1 MTDLVGRLIRGRY
14 QIEKLVARGGMA
26 TVYLAEDNRLDR
38 KVAIKVIHPHLAND
52 SNFREKFVREAKIA
66 AGLSHPN
73 LVNVFDQA
81 EDADVVFLAME
92 YVSGITL
99 RQALDDFG
107 SLPAIRALEVFEP
120 MVSALAAAHA
130 AGILHRDLKPENVL
144 LSDDG
149 KVKLSD
155 FGLAR
160 PITAQTQTGGVVGTV
175 AYMSPELVSRGVADA
190 RSDVYA
196 AGIMLFELLTGKQPF
211 QGEQAVQIAYQHA
224 NSEVPAPSSLN
235 ANVPELLDELVLW
248 ATAKLPQNRPA
259 DANELHRVLVEAKSD
274 LRNAKKAGELT
285 RHLRET
291 SLLRETTL
299 LQETSMLQETPDL
312 NQTALLDAHQTT
324 QINQDLNQTVN
335 LSAALTPEPEVSDR
349 EIVYHSHR
357 TLKVLISS
365 ALVLLLGLGAGW
377 WFSSGPG
384 GFEIMPNLTSR
395 SQAEAER
402 LVTSLGASAVIVTES
417 SKTVTSGLVI
427 SSQPSAGSIY
437 WGGAVTITVSS
448 GPKLVTVAS
457 LEGKTLVE
465 ATAQILQAGFVLGK
479 VTSWF
484 NTAPIG
490 TVYAHSGG
498 GSTKVPEGS
507 PIDLEISLGSIP
519 VVAGLDQETAINLIQ
534 VAGLKVKTV
543 TTEYSETVTKG
554 QAIALVPLTEPLGKG
569 GEVNLVVSKGSDV
582 VVMPRVVGETIR
594 ASKSLLES
602 LGLVVVVDTNQ
613 LSSNW
618 GIAKVKK
625 VSVSPGTQLRVGD
638 SVKLS
643 SN

>member
-1 MTDLVGRLIRGRY
+1 MADLVGRLIRGRY

-52 SNFREKFVREAKIA
+52 QVFREKFVREAKIA
-66 AGLSHPN
+66 AKLSHPN

-81 EDADVVFLAME
+81 EDGDVVFLAME

-99 RQALDDFG
+99 RDALDKFG
-107 SLPAIRALEVFEP
+107 AISAERALDVFEP
-120 MVSALAAAHA
+120 IIAALAAAHS
-130 AGILHRDLKPENVL
+130 AGVLHRDLKPENVL

-160 PITAQTQTGGVVGTV
+160 PISAQTQTGGVVGTV
-175 AYMSPELVSRGVADA
+175 AYLSPELVSRGVADA

-196 AGIMLFELLTGKQPF
+196 AGIMLFELLTGVQPF
-211 QGEQAVQIAYQHA
+211 RGEQAVQVAMQHA
-224 NSEVPAPSSLN
+224 NSEVPPPSSIN
-235 ANVPELLDELVLW
+235 SSIPELLDEIVLW
-248 ATAKLPQNRPA
+248 ATAKQPQNRPR
-259 DANELHRVLVEAKSD
+259 DAMELHRILVRAKAD
-274 LRNAKKAGELT
+274 LKNPKKSSELT
-285 RHLRET
+285 QK
-291 SLLRETTL
+291 LRETTILRFDSTEPISADQTQL
-299 LQETSMLQETPDL
+299 LEGAFEGDT
-312 NQTALLDAHQTT
+312 NQTIALNLEA
-324 QINQDLNQTVN
+324 QDKETER
-335 LSAALTPEPEVSDR
+335 AG
-349 EIVYHSHR
+349 VYHAHR
-357 TLKVLISS
+357 TIKLLVAS
-365 ALVLLLGLGAGW
+365 ALVVLLGLGAGW

-384 GFEIMPNLTSR
+384 GFDVMPDLANR

-402 LVTSLGASAVIVTES
+402 LLEPLGASVVIVTES
-417 SKTVTSGLVI
+417 SKTVSSGLVI
-427 SSQPSAGSIY
+427 SSEPSSGALY
-437 WGGAVTITVSS
+437 WGGPITIRVSS
-448 GPKLVTVAS
+448 GPKLVNVAN

-465 ATAQILQAGFVLGK
+465 ATALILQSGFVLGE
-479 VTSWF
+479 VSSWF

-507 PIDLEISLGSIP
+507 AIDLEISLGSIP
-519 VVAGLDQETAINLIQ
+519 LVAGLDQETAVNVVQ
-534 VAGLKVKTV
+534 VAGLKVKSIV
-543 TTEYSETVTKG
+543 AEFSETVTKG
-554 QAIALVPLTEPLGKG
+554 QAIALVPITEPLGKG
-569 GEVNLVVSKGSDV
+569 GEVNLVVSKGSDIV
-582 VVMPRVVGETIR
+582 TMPRVVGETIR
-594 ASKSLLES
+594 ASKTLLES

-625 VSVSPGTQLRVGD
+625 VSVAPGTQLRVGD
-638 SVKLS
+638 SVKIS

>member
-52 SNFREKFVREAKIA
+52 QIFREKFVREAKIA
-66 AGLSHPN
+66 AKLSHPN

-81 EDADVVFLAME
+81 EDGDVVFLAME

-99 RQALDDFG
+99 RDALDKFG
-107 SLPAIRALEVFEP
+107 AISAERALDVFEP
-120 MVSALAAAHA
+120 IISALAAAHA
-130 AGILHRDLKPENVL
+130 AGVLHRDLKPENVL

-160 PITAQTQTGGVVGTV
+160 PISAQTQTGGVVGTV
-175 AYMSPELVSRGVADA
+175 AYLSPELVSRGIADA

-196 AGIMLFELLTGKQPF
+196 AGIMLFELLTGQQPF
-211 QGEQAVQIAYQHA
+211 KGEQAVQVAMQHA
-224 NSEVPAPSSLN
+224 NSEVPPPSSVN
-235 ANVPELLDELVLW
+235 SSVPELLDEIVLW
-248 ATAKLPQNRPA
+248 ATAKQPQNRPS
-259 DANELHRVLVEAKSD
+259 DAMELHKILVRAKAD
-274 LRNAKKAGELT
+274 LKNPKKSSELT
-285 RHLRET
+285 EKLRET
-291 SLLRETTL
+291 SI
-299 LQETSMLQETPDL
+299 LQINEAELNSLDQTQFIQDALADNT
-312 NQTALLDAHQTT
+312 NQTIAL
-324 QINQDLNQTVN
+324 N
-335 LSAALTPEPEVSDR
+335 LEPTAEARGGVF
-349 EIVYHSHR
+349 HAHR
-357 TLKVLISS
+357 TIKVLVAS
-365 ALVLLLGLGAGW
+365 ALVVLLGLGAGW

-384 GFEIMPNLTSR
+384 GFDVMPDLTNR
-395 SQAEAER
+395 SQVEAER
-402 LVTSLGASAVIVTES
+402 LVQSLGAAVVVVTES

-427 SSQPSAGSIY
+427 SSEPNPGALY
-437 WGGAVTITVSS
+437 WGGPITIRVSS
-448 GPKLVTVAS
+448 GPKMINVAN
-457 LEGKTLVE
+457 LEAKTLVE
-465 ATAQILQAGFVLGK
+465 ATAIILQSGFVLGE
-479 VTSWF
+479 VSSWF
-484 NTAPIG
+484 NAAPIG

-507 PIDLEISLGSIP
+507 AIDLEISLGSIP
-519 VVAGLDQETAINLIQ
+519 MVANLDQETAVNLVE

-543 TTEYSETVTKG
+543 ITEYSETVARG
-554 QAIALVPLTEPLGKG
+554 QAIALIPLAEPLGKG
-569 GEVNLVVSKGSDV
+569 GEVNLVVSKGSDIV
-582 VVMPRVVGETIR
+582 TMPRVVGETIR
-594 ASKSLLES
+594 ASKTLLES

-625 VSVSPGTQLRVGD
+625 VSVAPGTQLRVGD
-638 SVKLS
+638 SVKIS

>member
-1 MTDLVGRLIRGRY
+1 MADLVGRLIRGRY

-38 KVAIKVIHPHLAND
+38 KVAIKVIHAHLAND
-52 SNFREKFVREAKIA
+52 RNFREKFVREAKIA

-81 EDADVVFLAME
+81 EDGDVVFLAME

-107 SLPAIRALEVFEP
+107 SLSAARALEVFEP
-120 MVSALAAAHA
+120 IVAALAAAHA

-160 PITAQTQTGGVVGTV
+160 PISAQTQTGGVVGTV

-235 ANVPELLDELVLW
+235 ADVPELLDEIVLW
-248 ATAKLPQNRPA
+248 ATAKLPQNRPS
-259 DANELHRVLVEAKSD
+259 DANELHRVLIQAKAD
-274 LRNAKKAGELT
+274 LRNPRKASELT
-285 RHLRET
+285 EHLRET
-291 SLLRETTL
+291 SLLRETTVL
-299 LQETSMLQETPDL
+299 VDQAASS
-312 NQTALLDAHQTT
+312 NQTQVLDA
-324 QINQDLNQTVN
+324 NPTVN
-335 LSAALTPEPEVSDR
+335 FGDTLSANVPATEAEL
-349 EIVYHSHR
+349 VYHSHR
-357 TLKVLISS
+357 GLKVLIAS

-402 LVTSLGASAVIVTES
+402 LAGSLGASVVIVSES

-427 SSQPSAGSIY
+427 SSQPAAGTIY
-437 WGGAVTITVSS
+437 WGGPVTITVSS
-448 GPKLVTVAS
+448 GPKLVTVAN
-457 LEGKTLVE
+457 LVGKTLVE
-465 ATAQILQAGFVLGK
+465 ATAQILQSGFSLGK
-479 VTSWF
+479 VSSWF
-484 NTAPIG
+484 NAATIA

-498 GSTKVPEGS
+498 GSTRVAEGS

-519 VVAGLDQETAINLIQ
+519 IVSGLDQATAINLVQ

-543 TTEYSETVTKG
+543 TTEYNETVAKG
-554 QAIALVPLTEPLGKG
+554 QAIALIPLSEPLGKG
-569 GEVNLVVSKGSDV
+569 GEVNLVVSKGSDI
-582 VVMPRVVGETIR
+582 VVMPKVVGETIR
-594 ASKSLLES
+594 ASKTLLES

-625 VSVSPGTQLRVGD
+625 VSVAPGVQLRVGD

>member
-1 MTDLVGRLIRGRY
+1 MADLVGRLIRGRY
-14 QIEKLVARGGMA
+14 HIEKLVARGGMA

-38 KVAIKVIHPHLAND
+38 KVAIKVIHAHLAND
-52 SNFREKFVREAKIA
+52 RNFREKFVREAKIA

-81 EDADVVFLAME
+81 EDGDVVFLAME

-107 SLPAIRALEVFEP
+107 SLSAARALEVFEP
-120 MVSALAAAHA
+120 IVAALAAAHA

-160 PITAQTQTGGVVGTV
+160 PISAQTQTGGVVGTV

-235 ANVPELLDELVLW
+235 ADVPELLDEIVLW
-248 ATAKLPQNRPA
+248 ATAKLPQNRPS
-259 DANELHRVLVEAKSD
+259 DANELHRVLIQAKAD
-274 LRNAKKAGELT
+274 LRNPRKASELT
-285 RHLRET
+285 EHLRET
-291 SLLRETTL
+291 SLLRETIVL
-299 LQETSMLQETPDL
+299 GDDGASS
-312 NQTALLDAHQTT
+312 NQTQVLDA
-324 QINQDLNQTVN
+324 NPTVKFGDT
-335 LSAALTPEPEVSDR
+335 LSAIPPATQAEL
-349 EIVYHSHR
+349 VYHSHR
-357 TLKVLISS
+357 GLKVLIAS

-395 SQAEAER
+395 SQAEAES
-402 LVTSLGASAVIVTES
+402 LVGSLGASVVIVSES

-427 SSQPSAGSIY
+427 SSQPAAGTIY
-437 WGGAVTITVSS
+437 WGGPVTITVSS
-448 GPKLVTVAS
+448 GPKLVTVAN
-457 LEGKTLVE
+457 LVGKTLVE
-465 ATAQILQAGFVLGK
+465 ATAQILKSGFSLGK
-479 VTSWF
+479 VSSWF
-484 NTAPIG
+484 NAATIA

-498 GSTKVPEGS
+498 GSTRVAEGS

-519 VVAGLDQETAINLIQ
+519 IVSGLDQATAINLVQ
-534 VAGLKVKTV
+534 
-543 TTEYSETVTKG
+543 
-554 QAIALVPLTEPLGKG
+554 
-569 GEVNLVVSKGSDV
+569 
-582 VVMPRVVGETIR
+582 
-594 ASKSLLES
+594 
-602 LGLVVVVDTNQ
+602 
-613 LSSNW
+613 
-618 GIAKVKK
+618 
-625 VSVSPGTQLRVGD
+625 
-638 SVKLS
+638 
-643 SN
+643 

>member
-1 MTDLVGRLIRGRY
+1 MSGLVGRLIRGRY
-14 QIEKLVARGGMA
+14 QIETLIARGGMA

-52 SNFREKFVREAKIA
+52 KTFRDKFVREAKIA

-81 EDADVVFLAME
+81 EDGDIVFLAME
-92 YVSGITL
+92 FVSGITL
-99 RQALDDFG
+99 RKALDDFG
-107 SLPAIRALEVFEP
+107 SLSANRALDVFEP
-120 MVSALAAAHA
+120 MVSALATAHN
-130 AGILHRDLKPENVL
+130 AGVLHRDLKPENVL

-160 PITAQTQTGGVVGTV
+160 PISAQTQTGGVVGTV
-175 AYMSPELVSRGVADA
+175 AYMSPELVSRGAADA

-196 AGIMLFELLTGKQPF
+196 AGVMLFELLTGKQPF
-211 QGEQAVQIAYQHA
+211 TGEQAVQVAFQHA
-224 NSEVPAPSSLN
+224 NSEVPRPSTIDSSI
-235 ANVPELLDELVLW
+235 PELLDEIVLW
-248 ATAKLPQNRPA
+248 ATAKLPENRPR
-259 DANELHRVLVEAKSD
+259 DAGELHRVLLQAKTD
-274 LRNAKKAGELT
+274 LLNPKRSGDLT
-285 RHLRET
+285 QR
-291 SLLRETTL
+291 LRETTSN
-299 LQETSMLQETPDL
+299 QQTTVL
-312 NQTALLDAHQTT
+312 NPQDLDATA
-324 QINQDLNQTVN
+324 IFGNDEI
-335 LSAALTPEPEVSDR
+335 SAANETVVLNTSTEASSIDDQVEV
-349 EIVYHSHR
+349 IYHSHR
-357 TLKVLISS
+357 SLKVLITS

-377 WFSSGPG
+377 WFSAGPG
-384 GFEIMPNLTSR
+384 GFEVMPSLSNRT
-395 SQAEAER
+395 QAEAET
-402 LVTSLGASAVIVTES
+402 LLQPFAQTVVVVTES
-417 SKTVTSGLVI
+417 SKTVSSGLVI
-427 SSQPSAGSIY
+427 SSDPPAGSIF
-437 WGGAVTITVSS
+437 WGGAVTIKVSS
-448 GPKLVTVAS
+448 GPKMVNVAN

-465 ATAQILQAGFVLGK
+465 ATAQILQSGFVLGK

-484 NTAPIG
+484 NSSPIG

-498 GSTKVPEGS
+498 GSTKVAEGS

-519 VVAGLDQETAINLIQ
+519 VVAGLDQETAINLVQI
-534 VAGLKVKTV
+534 AGLKVKTV
-543 TTEYSETVTKG
+543 TSEYSATVPKG
-554 QAIALVPLTEPLGKG
+554 QAISLVPLAEPIGKG
-569 GEVNLVVSKGSDV
+569 GEVSLLVSKGTDI

-625 VSVSPGTQLRVGD
+625 VSVAPGAQLRVGD

>member
-1 MTDLVGRLIRGRY
+1 MADLVGRLIRGRY

-38 KVAIKVIHPHLAND
+38 KVAIKVIHAHLAND
-52 SNFREKFVREAKIA
+52 RNFREKFVREAKIA

-81 EDADVVFLAME
+81 EDGDVVFLAME

-107 SLPAIRALEVFEP
+107 SLSAARALEVFEP
-120 MVSALAAAHA
+120 IVAALAAAHA

-160 PITAQTQTGGVVGTV
+160 PISAQTQTGGVVGTV

-235 ANVPELLDELVLW
+235 ADVPELLDEIVLW
-248 ATAKLPQNRPA
+248 ATAKLPQNRPS
-259 DANELHRVLVEAKSD
+259 DANELHRVLIQAKAD
-274 LRNAKKAGELT
+274 LRNPRKASELT
-285 RHLRET
+285 DHLRKT
-291 SLLRETTL
+291 SLLRETTVL
-299 LQETSMLQETPDL
+299 GDDGASS
-312 NQTALLDAHQTT
+312 NQTQVLDA
-324 QINQDLNQTVN
+324 NPTVN
-335 LSAALTPEPEVSDR
+335 FGDTLSANPPATEAEL
-349 EIVYHSHR
+349 VYHSHR
-357 TLKVLISS
+357 GLKVLIAS
-365 ALVLLLGLGAGW
+365 ALILLLGLGAGW

-395 SQAEAER
+395 SQAEAES
-402 LVTSLGASAVIVTES
+402 LVGSLGASVVIVSES

-427 SSQPSAGSIY
+427 SSQPAAGTIY
-437 WGGAVTITVSS
+437 WGGPVTITVSS
-448 GPKLVTVAS
+448 GPKLVTVAN
-457 LEGKTLVE
+457 LVGKTLVE
-465 ATAQILQAGFVLGK
+465 ATAQILQSGFSLGK
-479 VTSWF
+479 VSSWF
-484 NTAPIG
+484 NAATIA

-498 GSTKVPEGS
+498 GSTRVAEGS

-519 VVAGLDQETAINLIQ
+519 IVSGLDQATAINLVQ

-543 TTEYSETVTKG
+543 TTEYNETIAKG
-554 QAIALVPLTEPLGKG
+554 QAIALIPLSEPLGKG
-569 GEVNLVVSKGSDV
+569 GEVNLVVSKGSDI
-582 VVMPRVVGETIR
+582 VVMPKVVGETIR
-594 ASKSLLES
+594 ASKTLLES

-625 VSVSPGTQLRVGD
+625 VSVAPGVQLRVGD

>member
-1 MTDLVGRLIRGRY
+1 MADLVGRLIRGRY

-38 KVAIKVIHPHLAND
+38 KVAIKVIHAHLAND
-52 SNFREKFVREAKIA
+52 RNFREKFVREAKIA

-81 EDADVVFLAME
+81 EDGDVVFLAME

-107 SLPAIRALEVFEP
+107 SLSAARALEVFEP
-120 MVSALAAAHA
+120 IVAALAAAHA

-160 PITAQTQTGGVVGTV
+160 PISAQTQTGGVVGTV

-211 QGEQAVQIAYQHA
+211 QGEQAVQVAFQHA

-235 ANVPELLDELVLW
+235 ADVPELLDEIVLW
-248 ATAKLPQNRPA
+248 ATAKLPQNRPS
-259 DANELHRVLVEAKSD
+259 DANELHRVLIQAKAD
-274 LRNAKKAGELT
+274 LRNPRKASELT
-285 RHLRET
+285 EHLRET
-291 SLLRETTL
+291 SLLRETAVL
-299 LQETSMLQETPDL
+299 GDEAASS
-312 NQTALLDAHQTT
+312 NQTQVLDA
-324 QINQDLNQTVN
+324 NPTVN
-335 LSAALTPEPEVSDR
+335 FGDTLSANPPATQTEL
-349 EIVYHSHR
+349 VYHSHR
-357 TLKVLISS
+357 GLKVLIAS

-402 LVTSLGASAVIVTES
+402 LAGSLGASVVIVSES

-427 SSQPSAGSIY
+427 SSQPAAGTIY
-437 WGGAVTITVSS
+437 WGGPVTITVSS
-448 GPKLVTVAS
+448 GPKLVTVAN
-457 LEGKTLVE
+457 LVGKTLVE
-465 ATAQILQAGFVLGK
+465 ATAQILQSGFSLGK
-479 VTSWF
+479 VSSWF
-484 NTAPIG
+484 NAATIA

-498 GSTKVPEGS
+498 GSTRVAEGS

-519 VVAGLDQETAINLIQ
+519 IVSGLDQATAINLVQ

-543 TTEYSETVTKG
+543 TTEYDETIAKG
-554 QAIALVPLTEPLGKG
+554 QAIALIPLSEPLGKG
-569 GEVNLVVSKGSDV
+569 GEVNLVVSKGSDI
-582 VVMPRVVGETIR
+582 VVMPKVVGETIR
-594 ASKSLLES
+594 ASKTLLES
-602 LGLVVVVDTNQ
+602 LGLVFVVDTNQ

-625 VSVSPGTQLRVGD
+625 VSVAPGVQLRVGD

>member
-1 MTDLVGRLIRGRY
+1 MADLVGRLIRGRY

-38 KVAIKVIHPHLAND
+38 KVAIKVIHAHLAND
-52 SNFREKFVREAKIA
+52 RNFREKFVREAKIA

-81 EDADVVFLAME
+81 EDGDVVFLAME

-107 SLPAIRALEVFEP
+107 SLSAARALEVFEP
-120 MVSALAAAHA
+120 IVAALAAAHA

-160 PITAQTQTGGVVGTV
+160 PISAQTQTGGVVGTV

-211 QGEQAVQIAYQHA
+211 QGEQAVQVAFQHA

-235 ANVPELLDELVLW
+235 ADVPELLDEIVLW
-248 ATAKLPQNRPA
+248 ATAKLPQNRPS
-259 DANELHRVLVEAKSD
+259 DANELHRVLIQAKAD
-274 LRNAKKAGELT
+274 LRNPRKASELT
-285 RHLRET
+285 EHLRET
-291 SLLRETTL
+291 SLLRETAVL
-299 LQETSMLQETPDL
+299 GDEAASS
-312 NQTALLDAHQTT
+312 NQTQVLDA
-324 QINQDLNQTVN
+324 NPTVN
-335 LSAALTPEPEVSDR
+335 FGDTLSANPPATQTEL
-349 EIVYHSHR
+349 VYHSHR
-357 TLKVLISS
+357 GLKVLIAS

-395 SQAEAER
+395 SQAEAEN
-402 LVTSLGASAVIVTES
+402 LVGSLGASVVIVSES

-427 SSQPSAGSIY
+427 SSQPAAGTIY
-437 WGGAVTITVSS
+437 WGGPVTITVSS
-448 GPKLVTVAS
+448 GPKLVTVAN
-457 LEGKTLVE
+457 LVGKTLVE
-465 ATAQILQAGFVLGK
+465 ATAQILQSGFSLGK
-479 VTSWF
+479 VSSWF
-484 NTAPIG
+484 NAATIA

-498 GSTKVPEGS
+498 GSTRVAEGS

-519 VVAGLDQETAINLIQ
+519 IVSGLDQATAINLVQ

-543 TTEYSETVTKG
+543 TTEYDETIAKG
-554 QAIALVPLTEPLGKG
+554 QAIALIPLSEPLGKG
-569 GEVNLVVSKGSDV
+569 GEVNLVVSKGSDI
-582 VVMPRVVGETIR
+582 VVMPKVVGETIR
-594 ASKSLLES
+594 ASKTLLES

-625 VSVSPGTQLRVGD
+625 VSVAPGVQLRVGD

>member
-1 MTDLVGRLIRGRY
+1 VADLVGRLIRGRY

-38 KVAIKVIHPHLAND
+38 KVAIKVIHAHLAND
-52 SNFREKFVREAKIA
+52 RNFREKFVREAKIA

-81 EDADVVFLAME
+81 EDGDVVFLAME

-107 SLPAIRALEVFEP
+107 SLSAARALEVFEP
-120 MVSALAAAHA
+120 MVAALAAAHA

-160 PITAQTQTGGVVGTV
+160 PISAQTQTGGVVGTV

-211 QGEQAVQIAYQHA
+211 QGEQAVQVAFQHA

-235 ANVPELLDELVLW
+235 ADVPELLDEIVLW
-248 ATAKLPQNRPA
+248 ATAKLPQNRPS
-259 DANELHRVLVEAKSD
+259 DANELHRVLIQAKAD
-274 LRNAKKAGELT
+274 LRNPRRASELT
-285 RHLRET
+285 EHLRET
-291 SLLRETTL
+291 SLLRETTVL
-299 LQETSMLQETPDL
+299 VDQAASS
-312 NQTALLDAHQTT
+312 NQTQVLDA
-324 QINQDLNQTVN
+324 NPTVN
-335 LSAALTPEPEVSDR
+335 FGDTLSANVPATEAEL
-349 EIVYHSHR
+349 VYHSHR
-357 TLKVLISS
+357 GLKVLIAS

-402 LVTSLGASAVIVTES
+402 LAGSLGASVVIVSES

-427 SSQPSAGSIY
+427 SSQPAAGTIY
-437 WGGAVTITVSS
+437 WGGPVTITVSS
-448 GPKLVTVAS
+448 GPKLVTVAN
-457 LEGKTLVE
+457 LVGKTLVE
-465 ATAQILQAGFVLGK
+465 ATAQILQSGFSLGK
-479 VTSWF
+479 VSSWF
-484 NTAPIG
+484 NAATIA

-498 GSTKVPEGS
+498 GSTRVAEGS

-519 VVAGLDQETAINLIQ
+519 IVSGLDQATAINLVQ

-543 TTEYSETVTKG
+543 TTEYSETVAKG
-554 QAIALVPLTEPLGKG
+554 QAIALIPLSEPLGKG
-569 GEVNLVVSKGSDV
+569 GEVNLVVSKGSDI
-582 VVMPRVVGETIR
+582 VVMPKVVGETIR
-594 ASKSLLES
+594 ASKTLLES

-625 VSVSPGTQLRVGD
+625 VSVAPGVQLRVGD

>member
-1 MTDLVGRLIRGRY
+1 VADLVGRLIRGRY

-38 KVAIKVIHPHLAND
+38 KVAIKVIHAHLAND
-52 SNFREKFVREAKIA
+52 RNFREKFVREAKIA

-81 EDADVVFLAME
+81 EDGDVVFLAME

-107 SLPAIRALEVFEP
+107 SLSAARALEVFEP
-120 MVSALAAAHA
+120 IVAALAAAHA

-160 PITAQTQTGGVVGTV
+160 PISAQTQTGGVVGTV

-235 ANVPELLDELVLW
+235 ADVPELLDEIVLW
-248 ATAKLPQNRPA
+248 ATAKLPQNRPS
-259 DANELHRVLVEAKSD
+259 DANELHRVLIQAKAD
-274 LRNAKKAGELT
+274 LRNPRKASELT
-285 RHLRET
+285 EHLRET
-291 SLLRETTL
+291 SLLRETTVL
-299 LQETSMLQETPDL
+299 GDDGASS
-312 NQTALLDAHQTT
+312 NQTQVLDA
-324 QINQDLNQTVN
+324 NPTVN
-335 LSAALTPEPEVSDR
+335 FGDALSANPAATEAEL
-349 EIVYHSHR
+349 VYHSHR
-357 TLKVLISS
+357 GLKVLIAS

-395 SQAEAER
+395 SQAEAES
-402 LVTSLGASAVIVTES
+402 LVGSLGASVVIVSES

-427 SSQPSAGSIY
+427 SSQPAAGTIY
-437 WGGAVTITVSS
+437 WGGPVTITVSS
-448 GPKLVTVAS
+448 GPKLVTVAN
-457 LEGKTLVE
+457 LVGKTLVE
-465 ATAQILQAGFVLGK
+465 ATAQILQSGFSLGK
-479 VTSWF
+479 VSSWF
-484 NTAPIG
+484 NAATIA
-490 TVYAHSGG
+490 TVYAHTGG
-498 GSTKVPEGS
+498 GSTRVAEGS

-519 VVAGLDQETAINLIQ
+519 IVSGLDQATAINLVQ

-543 TTEYSETVTKG
+543 TTEYNETVAKG
-554 QAIALVPLTEPLGKG
+554 QAIALIPLSEPLGKG
-569 GEVNLVVSKGSDV
+569 GEVNLVVSKGSDI
-582 VVMPRVVGETIR
+582 VVMPKVVGETIR
-594 ASKSLLES
+594 ASKTLLES

-625 VSVSPGTQLRVGD
+625 VSVAPGVQLRVGD

>member
-1 MTDLVGRLIRGRY
+1 MADLVGRLIRGRY

-38 KVAIKVIHPHLAND
+38 KVAIKVIHAHLAND
-52 SNFREKFVREAKIA
+52 RNFREKFVREAKIA

-81 EDADVVFLAME
+81 EDGDVVFLAME

-107 SLPAIRALEVFEP
+107 SLSAARALEVFEP
-120 MVSALAAAHA
+120 IVAALAAAHA

-160 PITAQTQTGGVVGTV
+160 PISAQTQTGGVVGTV

-211 QGEQAVQIAYQHA
+211 QGEQAVQVAFQHA

-235 ANVPELLDELVLW
+235 ADVPELLDEIVLW
-248 ATAKLPQNRPA
+248 ATAKLPQNRPS
-259 DANELHRVLVEAKSD
+259 DANELHRVLIQAKVD
-274 LRNAKKAGELT
+274 LRNPKKASELT
-285 RHLRET
+285 EHLRET
-291 SLLRETTL
+291 SLLRETTVL
-299 LQETSMLQETPDL
+299 GDDSAGS
-312 NQTALLDAHQTT
+312 NQTQVLDA
-324 QINQDLNQTVN
+324 NPTVN
-335 LSAALTPEPEVSDR
+335 FGDALSANPPATQAEL
-349 EIVYHSHR
+349 VYHSHR
-357 TLKVLISS
+357 GLKVLIAS

-395 SQAEAER
+395 SQAEAES
-402 LVTSLGASAVIVTES
+402 LVGSLGASVVIVSES

-427 SSQPSAGSIY
+427 SSQPAAGTIY
-437 WGGAVTITVSS
+437 WGGPVTITVSS
-448 GPKLVTVAS
+448 GPKLVTVAN
-457 LEGKTLVE
+457 LVGKTLVE
-465 ATAQILQAGFVLGK
+465 ATAQILQSGFSLGK
-479 VTSWF
+479 VSSWF
-484 NTAPIG
+484 NAATIA
-490 TVYAHSGG
+490 TVYAHTGG
-498 GSTKVPEGS
+498 GSTRVAEGS

-519 VVAGLDQETAINLIQ
+519 IVSGLDQETAINLVQ

-543 TTEYSETVTKG
+543 TTEYNETVAKG
-554 QAIALVPLTEPLGKG
+554 QAIALIPLSEPLGKG
-569 GEVNLVVSKGSDV
+569 GEVNLVVSKGSDIV
-582 VVMPRVVGETIR
+582 IVPKVVGETIR
-594 ASKSLLES
+594 ASKTLLES

-625 VSVSPGTQLRVGD
+625 VSVAPGVQLRVGD

>member
-1 MTDLVGRLIRGRY
+1 MADLVGRLIRGRY

-38 KVAIKVIHPHLAND
+38 KVAIKVIHAHLAND
-52 SNFREKFVREAKIA
+52 RNFREKFVREAKIA

-81 EDADVVFLAME
+81 EDGDVVFLAME

-107 SLPAIRALEVFEP
+107 SLSAARALEVFEP
-120 MVSALAAAHA
+120 IVAALAAAHA

-160 PITAQTQTGGVVGTV
+160 PISAQTQTGGVVGTV

-211 QGEQAVQIAYQHA
+211 QGEQAVQVAFQHA

-235 ANVPELLDELVLW
+235 ADVPELLDEIVLW
-248 ATAKLPQNRPA
+248 ATAKLPQNRPS
-259 DANELHRVLVEAKSD
+259 DANELHRVLIQAKAD
-274 LRNAKKAGELT
+274 LRNPRKASELT
-285 RHLRET
+285 EHLRET
-291 SLLRETTL
+291 SLLRETIVL
-299 LQETSMLQETPDL
+299 GDDAASS
-312 NQTALLDAHQTT
+312 NQTQVLDA
-324 QINQDLNQTVN
+324 NPTVN
-335 LSAALTPEPEVSDR
+335 FGDTLSANAPATEAEL
-349 EIVYHSHR
+349 VYHSHR
-357 TLKVLISS
+357 GLKVLIAS

-395 SQAEAER
+395 SQAEAES
-402 LVTSLGASAVIVTES
+402 LVGSLGASVVIVSES

-427 SSQPSAGSIY
+427 SSQPAAGTIY
-437 WGGAVTITVSS
+437 WGGPVTITVSS
-448 GPKLVTVAS
+448 GPKLVTVAN
-457 LEGKTLVE
+457 LVGKTLVE
-465 ATAQILQAGFVLGK
+465 ATAQILQSGFSLGK
-479 VTSWF
+479 VSSWF
-484 NTAPIG
+484 NAATIA

-498 GSTKVPEGS
+498 GSTRVAEGS

-519 VVAGLDQETAINLIQ
+519 IVSGLDQATAINLVQ

-543 TTEYSETVTKG
+543 TTEYNETIAKG
-554 QAIALVPLTEPLGKG
+554 QAIALIPLSEPLGKG
-569 GEVNLVVSKGSDV
+569 GEVNLVVSKGSDI
-582 VVMPRVVGETIR
+582 VVMPKVVGETIR
-594 ASKSLLES
+594 ASKTLLES

-625 VSVSPGTQLRVGD
+625 VSVAPGVQLRVGD

>member
-1 MTDLVGRLIRGRY
+1 MADLVGRLIRGRY

-38 KVAIKVIHPHLAND
+38 KVAIKVIHAHLAND
-52 SNFREKFVREAKIA
+52 RNFREKFVREAKIA

-81 EDADVVFLAME
+81 EDGDVVFLAME

-107 SLPAIRALEVFEP
+107 SLSAARALEVFEP
-120 MVSALAAAHA
+120 IVAALAAAHA

-160 PITAQTQTGGVVGTV
+160 PISAQTQTGGVVGTV

-211 QGEQAVQIAYQHA
+211 QGEQAVQVAFQHA

-235 ANVPELLDELVLW
+235 ADVPELLDEIVLW
-248 ATAKLPQNRPA
+248 ATAKLPQNRPS
-259 DANELHRVLVEAKSD
+259 DANELHRVLIQAKAD
-274 LRNAKKAGELT
+274 LRNPKKASELT
-285 RHLRET
+285 EHLRET
-291 SLLRETTL
+291 SLLRETTVL
-299 LQETSMLQETPDL
+299 GDDGASS
-312 NQTALLDAHQTT
+312 NQTQVLDA
-324 QINQDLNQTVN
+324 NPTVN
-335 LSAALTPEPEVSDR
+335 FGDTLSANAPATEAEL
-349 EIVYHSHR
+349 VYHSHR
-357 TLKVLISS
+357 GLKVLIAS

-395 SQAEAER
+395 SQAEAES
-402 LVTSLGASAVIVTES
+402 LVGSLGASVVIVSES

-427 SSQPSAGSIY
+427 SSQPAAGTIY
-437 WGGAVTITVSS
+437 WGGPVTITVSS
-448 GPKLVTVAS
+448 GPKLVTVAN
-457 LEGKTLVE
+457 LVGKTLVE
-465 ATAQILQAGFVLGK
+465 ATAQILQSGFSLGK
-479 VTSWF
+479 VSSWF
-484 NTAPIG
+484 NAATIA

-498 GSTKVPEGS
+498 GSTRVAEGS

-519 VVAGLDQETAINLIQ
+519 IVSGLDQATAINLVQ

-543 TTEYSETVTKG
+543 TTEYNETIAKG
-554 QAIALVPLTEPLGKG
+554 QAIALIPLSEPLGKG
-569 GEVNLVVSKGSDV
+569 GEVNLVVSKGSDI
-582 VVMPRVVGETIR
+582 VVMPKVVGETIR
-594 ASKSLLES
+594 ASKTLLES

-625 VSVSPGTQLRVGD
+625 VSVAPGVQLRVGD

>member
-1 MTDLVGRLIRGRY
+1 MADLVGRLIRGRY

-38 KVAIKVIHPHLAND
+38 KVAIKVIHAHLAND
-52 SNFREKFVREAKIA
+52 RNFREKFVREAKIA

-81 EDADVVFLAME
+81 EDGDVVFLAME

-107 SLPAIRALEVFEP
+107 SLSAARALEVFEP
-120 MVSALAAAHA
+120 IVAALAAAHA

-160 PITAQTQTGGVVGTV
+160 PISAQTQTGGVVGTV

-211 QGEQAVQIAYQHA
+211 QGEQAVQVAFQHA

-235 ANVPELLDELVLW
+235 ADVPELLDEIVLW
-248 ATAKLPQNRPA
+248 ATAKLPQNRPS
-259 DANELHRVLVEAKSD
+259 DANELHRVLIQAKAD
-274 LRNAKKAGELT
+274 LRNPRKASELT
-285 RHLRET
+285 EHLRET
-291 SLLRETTL
+291 SLLRETIVL
-299 LQETSMLQETPDL
+299 GDDAAGS
-312 NQTALLDAHQTT
+312 NQTQVLDA
-324 QINQDLNQTVN
+324 NPTVN
-335 LSAALTPEPEVSDR
+335 FGDTLSANAPATEAEL
-349 EIVYHSHR
+349 VYHSHR
-357 TLKVLISS
+357 GLKVLIAS

-395 SQAEAER
+395 SQAEAES
-402 LVTSLGASAVIVTES
+402 LVGSLGASVVIVSES

-427 SSQPSAGSIY
+427 SSQPAAGTIY
-437 WGGAVTITVSS
+437 WGGPVTITVSS
-448 GPKLVTVAS
+448 GPKLVTVAN
-457 LEGKTLVE
+457 LVGKTLVE
-465 ATAQILQAGFVLGK
+465 ATAQILQSGFSLGK
-479 VTSWF
+479 VSSWF
-484 NTAPIG
+484 NAATIA

-498 GSTKVPEGS
+498 GSTRVAEGS

-519 VVAGLDQETAINLIQ
+519 IVSGLDQATAINLVQ

-543 TTEYSETVTKG
+543 TTEYDETIAKG
-554 QAIALVPLTEPLGKG
+554 QAIALIPLSEPLGKG
-569 GEVNLVVSKGSDV
+569 GEVNLVVSKGSDI
-582 VVMPRVVGETIR
+582 VVMPKVVGETIR
-594 ASKSLLES
+594 ASKTLLES

-625 VSVSPGTQLRVGD
+625 VSVAPGVQLRVGD